1 MNLNY
6 IKVIEQLG
14 YQVYP
19 NDNISLI
26 NIFDQNKK
34 ELDKNFDY
42 MNKEVLF
49 VSFTSKD
56 GKEIRV
62 FNHPFVTIKVSDDL
76 FISAY
81 QYSDYDT
88 IKTNH
93 DQEIHNSFYID
104 VKNKGK
110 LYSILIELSK
120 RNDGLNSVEVNISRK
135 LDTKWDEMYEIVG
148 NKLSIRQNDEGSIV
162 NIVGNDNPLYTIDYK
177 DCTMVNYKNIIFN
190 HINDVNELK
199 DNSNL
204 KEGLNMILP
213 AMESLIEELLTDWK
227 EKNTTKKLLKN
238 KLDK

>member
-93 DQEIHNSFYID
+93 DQEIHDSFFID
-104 VKNKGK
+104 VKVKGK
-110 LYSILIELSK
+110 SYSILIELSK
-120 RNDGLNSVEVNISRK
+120 RSDGLNSVEVNISRK
-135 LDTKWDEMYEIVG
+135 LDTKWDAMYERVG
-148 NKLSIRQNDEGSIV
+148 NKLSIKQTKDGSIV
-162 NIVGNDNPLYTIDYK
+162 NIIGKDNPLYTIDYD
-177 DCTMVNYKNIIFN
+177 DCTTENYRNIILK
-190 HINDVNELK
+190 HINDVNEFK
-199 DNSNL
+199 NNSNL